1 MHEDADKE
9 SECSIKTSMQT
20 HDVSCIL
27 TANDTTSL
35 LDTKSCHETGSITKR
50 SLKSDS
56 TTKCHNSFK
65 TMTATSVL
73 DTLDMDEGNPSTNAA
88 TNECESG
95 CETSQSN
102 IEKPCIVKSECSSGD
117 SMKTAST
124 GMKSLSKSFSWSCNR
139 FGFQKR
145 TSIRSLDRSAAVIK
159 DFKNPFKKT
168 DLSPKDKVMLQ
179 VSDRTSVMEG
189 SSSASLPLTVEEEE
203 VVVDDPSPVDSGLE
217 LSPLTSPQKNA
228 TSCAAINV
236 SVCALLYYSMCFK
249 GTTF

>member
-1 MHEDADKE
+1 MNEDANKE
-9 SECSIKTSMQT
+9 SECSAKTSMQT
-20 HDVSCIL
+20 QDVSCIL

-35 LDTKSCHETGSITKR
+35 LDTKSCHETGSPSKR
-50 SLKSDS
+50 SLKSD

-65 TMTATSVL
+65 ILNATSVL
-73 DTLDMDEGNPSTNAA
+73 DTLDMDEGNPTNNAP
-88 TNECESG
+88 TKE

-102 IEKPCIVKSECSSGD
+102 TENLCIVTSECSSGD
-117 SMKTAST
+117 GMKSAST
-124 GMKSLSKSFSWSCNR
+124 GMKPLSKSFSWSCNR

-179 VSDRTSVMEG
+179 VTDRTSVIEG
-189 SSSASLPLTVEEEE
+189 STSASLSLTVEEEE
-203 VVVDDPSPVDSGLE
+203 VVAYDTSPVDIGLE

-228 TSCAAINV
+228 TCCAAIHV
-236 SVCALLYYSMCFK
+236 SACVLLYYLCSNS
-249 GTTF
+249 TTF